1 VEVVSGESFGDYLR
15 DHVLE
20 PAGMA
25 STTSTVTDDEP
36 VPGLADGHVVAYGRA
51 VAADGMGTFT
61 VRVGGLVSSAA
72 DMARWL
78 IVHANGG
85 QAADG
90 SRVVSGRA
98 MQVLHTPSAPKTGYA
113 LGWDTDGP
121 TEAPTRLEHS
131 GSVLTYS
138 AEHSLWP
145 KSGYGVVLLFNS
157 GSAMLLDQLPI
168 LHGVFDIVEGRQPPS
183 AGRPLALTLDA
194 VLALLTVTALALGTC
209 GALRADRWARR
220 WRGAPGRMAL
230 GLLPSPVVLGAGT
243 AFSRLAELWFGR
255 DVTWRAAAYG
265 WPALVVFVT
274 ASLVAAAVTLAARS
288 WSLFGK
294 DASMAQDSSRQV
306 WWPGQVVNSADRTG
320 HRRLRIDGAGPA
332 CVDAHHPRRYRQG
345 VGLGMF
351 EPEAVS
357 WMAWDGRRTRAR
369 RASTPDAEAARHDGA
384 SPTRRFAAMV
394 KQEVALSVPEPTRP
408 GVAVEDCQPH
418 LLPTLLGESGV
429 HVSNAL
435 CADPAAVLP
444 AVPEE
449 QSDPRVRL
457 VRVRDELGCHRHRL
471 LIEEVEVNASTGARQ
486 LAAQERPGVVGRE
499 GPVVAR
505 AHRRGGSTP
514 GSSFGAAAR
523 RTRPCGRLDD

>member
-274 ASLVAAAVTLAARS
+274 ASLVAAAVTLAARY

-306 WWPGQVVNSADRTG
+306 WWPS
-320 HRRLRIDGAGPA
+320 
-332 CVDAHHPRRYRQG
+332 RQ
-345 VGLGMF
+345 M
-351 EPEAVS
+351 
-357 WMAWDGRRTRAR
+357 T
-369 RASTPDAEAARHDGA
+369 
-384 SPTRRFAAMV
+384 
-394 KQEVALSVPEPTRP
+394 
-408 GVAVEDCQPH
+408 
-418 LLPTLLGESGV
+418 
-429 HVSNAL
+429 
-435 CADPAAVLP
+435 
-444 AVPEE
+444 
-449 QSDPRVRL
+449 
-457 VRVRDELGCHRHRL
+457 
-471 LIEEVEVNASTGARQ
+471 
-486 LAAQERPGVVGRE
+486 E
-499 GPVVAR
+499 GKW
-505 AHRRGGSTP
+505 
-514 GSSFGAAAR
+514 
-523 RTRPCGRLDD
+523 